1 MCGIIKWEVINQM
14 KEVAKIKNY
23 TIYEWWF
30 RYYVYFKIEDIEYFD
45 WKFEDLES
53 AINYVKDSIL

>member
-1 MCGIIKWEVINQM
+1 M